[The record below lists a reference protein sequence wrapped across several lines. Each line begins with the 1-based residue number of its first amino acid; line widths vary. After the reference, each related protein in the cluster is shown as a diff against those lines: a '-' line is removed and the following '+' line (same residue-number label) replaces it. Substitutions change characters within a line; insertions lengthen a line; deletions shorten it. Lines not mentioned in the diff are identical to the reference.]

1 MKIVPTIRSLV
12 EYLDGYLDSRSSVIW
27 FRLIRII
34 FVDLKKISIICG
46 AVTRNWLFKIFVIIV
61 LFICFLWI
69 LQKVPVLQVAKF
81 GITNPKDLAEMEN
94 GYRSTLAQMLGGI
107 AVGVG
112 IYFAWGNLK
121 TSREVQITKSF
132 TKAIEQLGNEKIQ
145 IRLGG
150 IYALERISAQYQKD
164 HWRMIEILTS
174 FVRIN
179 SPVKDED
186 LTTIEGGQPQNKVS
200 IDTQAVLTIIGR
212 RNYSLFM
219 GESRMINLNGLN
231 LQEAFFPGANLGGVY
246 FCKSNLKKANFLLA
260 NLQDSD
266 FESANASG
274 AYFNGAYLKNSDFKG
289 ANLEGA
295 KFEGANL
302 KGAKFEGAN
311 FKGAN
316 LEGANFEGANL
327 KGANLEGANLKWA
340 RNLSVNQLCKVQTLH
355 NTILDKNHSRLISKH
370 FAHLRLDVSESAT
383 ELQGDIR

>member
-1 MKIVPTIRSLV
+1 MRLAPKIRSLF
-12 EYLDGYLDSRSSVIW
+12 EYLHGYLDSRSSVIY

-34 FVDLKKISIICG
+34 LVDLKKISILYG
-46 AVTRNWLFKIFVIIV
+46 TVTRNWLFKVFVVIL
-61 LFICFLWI
+61 LFTCFLWI

-81 GITNPKDLAEMEN
+81 GITSPKDLAEMEN
-94 GYRSTLAQMLGGI
+94 GYRSTLAQMLGGV

-121 TSREVQITKSF
+121 TSREVQITESF
-132 TKAIEQLGNEKIQ
+132 TKAIEQLGNKKIEV
-145 IRLGG
+145 RLGG

-164 HWRMIEILTS
+164 HWRMVEILTS

-186 LTTIEGGQPQNKVS
+186 ITTIEEGQPQNKVA

-219 GESRMINLNGLN
+219 GESRMVNLSGLN
-231 LQEAFFPGANLGGVY
+231 LQEAFFNGANLGGVY
-246 FCKSNLKKANFLLA
+246 FWKSDLKRANFLLT
-260 NLQDSD
+260 NLQNTD
-266 FESANASG
+266 FQSVNASG
-274 AYFNGAYLKNSDFKG
+274 AYFNGAYLKNSDFAG

-295 KFEGANL
+295 KFEGAT
-302 KGAKFEGAN
+302 

-340 RNLSVNQLCKVQTLH
+340 RNLSYNQLCKAQTLH
-355 NTILDKNHSRLISKH
+355 NTILDEKHSRVISKH
-370 FAHLRLDVSESAT
+370 FAHLLLAVSESDI
-383 ELQGDIR
+383 ELQGE

>member
-1 MKIVPTIRSLV
+1 MQPVPTIRSLF
-12 EYLDGYLDSRSSVIW
+12 EYLHGYLDSRSSVIYY
-27 FRLIRII
+27 RLSRITL
-34 FVDLKKISIICG
+34 VDLKKISILYG
-46 AVTRNWLFKIFVIIV
+46 AVTRNWLFKIFVVIV

-69 LQKVPVLQVAKF
+69 LLKFPVLQVANF
-81 GITNPKDLAEMEN
+81 GITNSKDLAEMEN
-94 GYRSTLAQMLGGI
+94 SYRSTLAQMLGGI

-121 TSREVQITKSF
+121 ISREVQITESF
-132 TKAIEQLGNEKIQ
+132 TRAIEQLGNEKIEV
-145 IRLGG
+145 RLGG

-186 LTTIEGGQPQNKVS
+186 LTTIEEDQPQNKVK

-212 RNYSLFM
+212 RNYAFFM
-219 GESRMINLNGLN
+219 GESRLINLSGLN
-231 LQEAFFPGANLGGVY
+231 LQEAFLNGANLGGVY
-246 FCKSNLKKANFLLA
+246 FCKSNLKGANCLLA
-260 NLQDSD
+260 DLHDSD

-295 KFEGANL
+295 HFEGANL

-311 FKGAN
+311 LK
-316 LEGANFEGANL
+316 GANFEGANL
-327 KGANLEGANLKWA
+327 KEANLKEANLEGANLKWA
-340 RNLSVNQLCKVQTLH
+340 RNLSCNQLCKAQTLH
-355 NTILDKNHSRLISKH
+355 NTILDKNHSRIISKH
-370 FAHLRLDVSESAT
+370 FAHLLGDVSESAT
-383 ELQGDIR
+383 ELQGEV

>member
-1 MKIVPTIRSLV
+1 
-12 EYLDGYLDSRSSVIW
+12 
-27 FRLIRII
+27 
-34 FVDLKKISIICG
+34 
-46 AVTRNWLFKIFVIIV
+46 
-61 LFICFLWI
+61 
-69 LQKVPVLQVAKF
+69 
-81 GITNPKDLAEMEN
+81 MEN

-121 TSREVQITKSF
+121 TSREVQITESF
-132 TKAIEQLGNEKIQ
+132 TKAIEQLGNEKIE

-186 LTTIEGGQPQNKVS
+186 LTTIEEGQPQKAVS

-219 GESRMINLNGLN
+219 GESRMINLSGLN
-231 LQEAFFPGANLGGVY
+231 LQEALFDKANLERAF
-246 FCKSNLKKANFLLA
+246 FCKSNLKNASFPLA
-260 NLQDSD
+260 NLQHSY
-266 FESANASG
+266 FEYANASG
-274 AYFNGAYLKNSDFKG
+274 AYFNAAYLKNSGFKG

-295 KFEGANL
+295 QFVGANLRGAKFVGANL
-302 KGAKFEGAN
+302 KGAN
-311 FKGAN
+311 LKGAN
-316 LEGANFEGANL
+316 LEGANL

-340 RNLSVNQLCKVQTLH
+340 RNLSYNQLRKVQTLH
-355 NTILDKNHSRLISKH
+355 NTILNKNHSKVISKH
-370 FAHLRLDVSESAT
+370 FAHLLLDVSESTT
-383 ELQGDIR
+383 ELQVEG

>member
-1 MKIVPTIRSLV
+1 MQPVPTIRSFF
-12 EYLDGYLDSRSSVIW
+12 EYLYGYLDSRSSVIW
-27 FRLIRII
+27 FRLVRIGL
-34 FVDLKKISIICG
+34 VDLKKISILYG
-46 AVTRNWLFKIFVIIV
+46 AVTRNWLFKIFIVIV

-69 LQKVPVLQVAKF
+69 LLKFPVWQVAKF

-94 GYRSTLAQMLGGI
+94 GYRSTLAQLLGGI

-121 TSREVQITKSF
+121 ISREVQITESF
-132 TKAIEQLGNEKIQ
+132 TRAIEQLGNEKIEV
-145 IRLGG
+145 RLGG

-164 HWRMIEILTS
+164 HWRMIEVLTS
-174 FVRIN
+174 FVKIN
-179 SPVKDED
+179 SPIKDE
-186 LTTIEGGQPQNKVS
+186 PQNKVK

-219 GESRMINLNGLN
+219 GESRMINLTELN

-246 FCKSNLKKANFLLA
+246 FWKSNLKEANFLLA
-260 NLQDSD
+260 NLPETD
-266 FESANASG
+266 FVSVNASG
-274 AYFNGAYLKNSDFKG
+274 AYFNGAYLKNSDFKE

-295 KFEGANL
+295 QFEVANL

-311 FKGAN
+311 LKGAN

-340 RNLSVNQLCKVQTLH
+340 RNLSFNQLCKAQTLH
-355 NTILDKNHSRLISKH
+355 NAILDKNHSRIISKH
-370 FAHLRLDVSESAT
+370 YAHLLLDVSESAT